1 MVYFILALLCYSK
14 ICLWYLLLGFVFY
27 FQSLLL
33 PECNH
38 FQGNELF
45 KEAQNGFSRL
55 LNEIRGFLPRL
66 QVLAMTEKERKKE
79 EGRKERKKERKKEE
93 GRRKEEGNGK
103 KSKIFNPIFCFNYSL
118 LRLCEQQTGKRK
130 MFQKVSGK
138 QDNLHGPPPPPPR
151 PLRPQL
157 RMFLIWKQSVNR
169 VQIYLM
175 SAIISCTK
183 QEQRQQQQQ
192 QQQQQRLTRVARRRW
207 RRCYTL
213 AKWK

>member
-1 MVYFILALLCYSK
+1 M
-14 ICLWYLLLGFVFY
+14 LLLNLFMTSALGFCF
-27 FQSLLL
+27 LL
-33 PECNH
+33 PVTSTTRMH
-38 FQGNELF
+38 IQP
-45 KEAQNGFSRL
+45 FSR
-55 LNEIRGFLPRL
+55 ERIIQRGTKWLFSFAKWDQRFFCLCCSFLRWR
-66 QVLAMTEKERKKE
+66 TKKERRTKEERKKD
-79 EGRKERKKERKKEE
+79 RTKERKKER
-93 GRRKEEGNGK
+93 NGK

-118 LRLCEQQTGKRK
+118 FRLCEQQTGKRK

-192 QQQQQRLTRVARRRW
+192 QQQQQQRLTRVARRRW